1 MIHSTAGGTMREYK
15 RYDYAKVEVEGS
27 MKFYLSPFKELKEG
41 DIVLIEV
48 ENEIKEGKVI
58 RVDKNISE
66 QNFPIP
72 VKRLKKIIEIL
83 KG

>member
-1 MIHSTAGGTMREYK
+1 MIHSTAGGTMREYN
-15 RYDYAKVEVEGS
+15 RYNYAKVDVEGS
-27 MKFYLSPFKELKEG
+27 IKFYLSPFKELKAG
-41 DIVLIEV
+41 DIVLVEV
-48 ENEIKEGKVI
+48 GKAMKEGKVI

>member
-1 MIHSTAGGTMREYK
+1 MIIKRKYFSSSFLKRLGGN
-15 RYDYAKVEVEGS
+15 
-27 MKFYLSPFKELKEG
+27 KELKEG
-41 DIVLIEV
+41 DVVLVEV

-72 VKRLKKIIEIL
+72 VKRLGKIIEIVR
-83 KG
+83 

>member
-1 MIHSTAGGTMREYK
+1 
-15 RYDYAKVEVEGS
+15 